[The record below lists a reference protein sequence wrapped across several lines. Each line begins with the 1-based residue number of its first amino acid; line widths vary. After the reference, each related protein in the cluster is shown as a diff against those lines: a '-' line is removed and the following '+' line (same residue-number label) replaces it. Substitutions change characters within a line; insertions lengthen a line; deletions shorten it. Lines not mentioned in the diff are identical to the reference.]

1 MTDRNRRILYIA
13 ATVFFLL
20 IEVIIALYVH
30 DKWIRPYVGDI
41 LVVIVIY
48 TFIRVWIP
56 RGWNLLPLYVF
67 LFAVLVEVLQFF
79 RIVEILGLSDNRF
92 FAVLIGGTFD
102 WMDIICYGV
111 GCGVLMVYERVII
124 RR

>member
-20 IEVIIALYVH
+20 IEVMIALFVH

-56 RGWNLLPLYVF
+56 RGWNLFPLYVF

-111 GCGVLMVYERVII
+111 GCGVLVVYERVII

>member
-56 RGWNLLPLYVF
+56 RGWSLLPLYVF
-67 LFAVLVEVLQFF
+67 LFAVLVELLQFF
-79 RIVEILGLSDNRF
+79 QIVEILGLSDNRF

-111 GCGVLMVYERVII
+111 GCGVLVVYEKVIN
-124 RR
+124 